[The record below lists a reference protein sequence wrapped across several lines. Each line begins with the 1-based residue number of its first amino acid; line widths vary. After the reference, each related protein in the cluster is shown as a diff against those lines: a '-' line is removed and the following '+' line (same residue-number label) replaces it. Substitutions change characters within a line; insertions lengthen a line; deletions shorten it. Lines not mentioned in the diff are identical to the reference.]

1 MIAKIKRKMK
11 LYEILLFSLSESDFM
26 FGISNIFINTFFLA
40 RVCNNQH
47 LVTTA
52 FTIYLFFVL
61 TSMFHL
67 SFITVDG
74 LIVVLK
80 PFQYKLILSRKRV
93 YIFLVLLWILAVAK
107 RASLQILD
115 EFTDTFKRDAL
126 KPALQNQELLVTT
139 FPNIE
144 RKENVTQRSAALQS
158 LLESSR

>member
-1 MIAKIKRKMK
+1 M
-11 LYEILLFSLSESDFM
+11 
-26 FGISNIFINTFFLA
+26 A

-67 SFITVDG
+67 SFIAVDG
-74 LIVVLK
+74 LIAVLK

-93 YIFLVLLWILAVAK
+93 YILLVLLWILAVAIC
-107 RASLQILD
+107 ASLQILD
-115 EFTDTFKRDAL
+115 EFTDTFKRDAS

-139 FPNIE
+139 FPNIG
-144 RKENVTQRSAALQS
+144 RKKNVTQRLVALQS